1 MKMSWIKESN
11 KTIAYEEGESAA
23 GQLDQQHVQGEGP
36 LVCGARQAQNK
47 VDDGQVVHTN
57 LVLVLPHPSLHGDES
72 EHAQ

>member
-11 KTIAYEEGESAA
+11 ETIAYKEGEPAA
-23 GQLDQQHVQGEGP
+23 GQLERQHVQGEG
-36 LVCGARQAQNK
+36 LLMCGARQAQYE
-47 VDDGQVVHTN
+47 VDDGQVVYTN